1 MYKTIQKKTNF
12 QIMLQLTG
20 LVKPLGGTMAMA
32 VICGVTGFLCA
43 NFITILGTYGV
54 LAVIGE
60 TAVSLK
66 LVMLLLP
73 ILAILRGIL
82 HYAEQTCNHYI
93 AFKILAMIRDRVFTV
108 LRKLC
113 PAKLEGKEK
122 GNLISVITSDIELL
136 EVFFAHTISPVLIA
150 VLMTVIMTGYIGTLH
165 PLLGIYA
172 MGAYLLIGAVLPVWI
187 SKTSRDWGKKLRN
200 LSGTLSS
207 YVLENLRGLREV
219 LQYGCGEARKK
230 GMGERT
236 EKMLE
241 ADWHV
246 KRAAGFGMA
255 MTGAGIFLLSL
266 GMFGLSAYFY
276 QAGKIG
282 FGEMVLAVIAMF
294 SSFGSVVALANLGS
308 TLQGTLA
315 SARRVLELLEEE
327 PVVTENVGEGY
338 TVLSGE
344 ADIACLNVSFS
355 YEKEKILDG
364 VTLKMNPN
372 CIIGIVGKSGS
383 GKSTLLK
390 LLMRFWNA
398 DAGEIEIAGEEISTI
413 QTSSLRA
420 YESFVTQD
428 THLFNDSI
436 AENLRIAAPDATM
449 EELKDACQKAA
460 VHDFIE
466 TLSKG
471 YDTKVGELGDTLSG
485 GERQRLG
492 IARAFLH
499 RAPIMLL
506 DEPTSNLDSLNEG
519 VILKA
524 LHQERKDRTVVLVSH
539 RLSTMSIA
547 DEVIQME
554 SGRMS

>member
-1 MYKTIQKKTNF
+1 
-12 QIMLQLTG
+12 
-20 LVKPLGGTMAMA
+20 MA

-43 NFITILGTYGV
+43 NFITILGAYGV
-54 LAVIGE
+54 LSAIGE

-66 LVMLLLP
+66 MVMLLLP

-150 VLMTVIMTGYIGTLH
+150 VLMTVIMTGYIGMLH
-165 PLLGIYA
+165 PLLGMYA

-187 SKTSRDWGKKLRN
+187 SRTSRDWGKKLRN

-241 ADWHV
+241 ADWYV

-282 FGEMVLAVIAMF
+282 FGEMVLAVTAMF
-294 SSFGSVVALANLGS
+294 SSFGPVVALANLGS

-327 PVVTENVGEGY
+327 PVVTENVGDGY

-344 ADIACLNVSFS
+344 AEIDCRDVSFS

-364 VTLKMNPN
+364 VTWKMNPN
-372 CIIGIVGKSGS
+372 HIIGIVGKSGS

-398 DAGEIEIAGEEISTI
+398 DAGKIEIAGEEISNI

-420 YESFVTQD
+420 YESYVTQD
-428 THLFNDSI
+428 THLFKDSI

-449 EELKDACQKAA
+449 EELKEACQKAA

-466 TLSKG
+466 TLPEG